1 MVKPNPRYALTDVV
15 DNILEP
21 FTVKEVL
28 AQSSWL
34 QAIQDEL
41 HALEAN
47 QTWELVPRTPQMNV
61 IGTKWESEV

>member
-1 MVKPNPRYALTDVV
+1 MKPNPRYALTDVV

-21 FTVKEVL
+21 FTVKEAL
-28 AQSSWL
+28 AYPSWL

-41 HALEAN
+41 QALEAN